1 MLAPISEA
9 TCAKA
14 WESSEGSWAVVAD
27 VASVEICPV
36 ETFCIP
42 QSSSWPD
49 SLRSV
54 RSAAVA
60 APASVRVAAVAAAA
74 AVVSGVAAAVVAS

>member
-1 MLAPISEA
+1 MQAPISEA

-27 VASVEICPV
+27 VASVETCPV

-49 SLRSV
+49 SLLSV
-54 RSAAVA
+54 HSATVA
-60 APASVRVAAVAAAA
+60 APASVRVVAAA
-74 AVVSGVAAAVVAS
+74 AVVSLVSGAAAAVVAT